1 MCKANIHGSRVF
13 KGDGIEVNPLEIEV
27 SPTGI
32 KVRLVGIKV
41 KQAGIH
47 AKQVTCYELFIAFG
61 IVVCPICIF
70 GDRQSRVNAVL
81 CNTRARAATLTIQ
94 KHPPTIGHPLL

>member
-1 MCKANIHGSRVF
+1 VCKANIHGSRVF

-41 KQAGIH
+41 KQAGIN
-47 AKQVTCYELFIAFG
+47 AAQATCRELFIAFG
-61 IVVCPICIF
+61 IVVC
-70 GDRQSRVNAVL
+70 R
-81 CNTRARAATLTIQ
+81 
-94 KHPPTIGHPLL
+94 LLLI